1 VRIRLVSIC
10 LLSLALLLLISGA
23 SALAQEPGP
32 EQCWACHRQPNLET
46 VAGVQAA
53 NALCLECHEEPGI
66 SKDVDGQTVSLRVEE
81 EAYTQTR
88 HGHVACIQCHS
99 TVAHSPHQ
107 ELEPLACGDCHN
119 NLAQHIATG
128 DAHLSVE
135 CSACH
140 FEPDVVTSNDVSGLV
155 ELSALDEQG
164 NVLDRT
170 SHQMT
175 IPVDCGRCHAP
186 GNQVGAATAALP
198 PKGLLC
204 FACHDASP
212 VLYAGHL
219 GNPTSPLR
227 TDWVS
232 APALLLFCLGMAF
245 ASSIWLR
252 GTVHGRTDLSM
263 GEKLSYIMGDAC
275 RVVFSRRLFTL
286 LKYLI
291 LDGIL
296 LRRTLRASVS
306 RWFMHALILWPFLG
320 RFLLGISTWC
330 AARFWPTA
338 SLTQTLVDKNAPPIA
353 FLYDFLA
360 LLVIVGAILALVRR
374 AFDKQMREFTTA
386 ADVAITAL
394 LGSIFAFG
402 FIVEG
407 ARLIVTEIP
416 PEQAIYS
423 FGGYVVS
430 LGLRLVP
437 VSWASVY
444 AHLWWVHA
452 ALVAAF
458 VAYLPFSKFFHILSG
473 PVLLTIRGL
482 SREKE

>member
-1 VRIRLVSIC
+1 MRIRLVSIC
-10 LLSLALLLLISGA
+10 LLSLALLLLIPGA
-23 SALAQEPGP
+23 SAVAQEPGP

-66 SKDVDGQTVSLRVEE
+66 SKDLDGQAISLRVEE
-81 EAYTQTR
+81 ESYTQTR
-88 HGHVACIQCHS
+88 HGHVACTQCHS

-107 ELEPLACGDCHN
+107 ELESLACSDCHN
-119 NLAQHIATG
+119 NLAQHIANG
-128 DAHLSVE
+128 DAHPSVE

-140 FEPDVVTSNDVSGLV
+140 FEPDMVTRDATTGVV
-155 ELSALDEQG
+155 ELKPLGEQGVALDMTG
-164 NVLDRT
+164 
-170 SHQMT
+170 HQMVT
-175 IPVDCGRCHAP
+175 PVDCERCHYP
-186 GNQVGAATAALP
+186 DNQVGAASVALP

-204 FACHDASP
+204 FACHDASL

-219 GNPTSPLR
+219 GSPTSPLR

-245 ASSIWLR
+245 VSSIWLR

-263 GEKLSYIMGDAC
+263 GEKLSYIIGDAC

-320 RFLLGISTWC
+320 RFLLGILTWC

-338 SLTQTLVDKNAPPIA
+338 PLTQTLVDKNAPPVA

-360 LLVIVGAILALVRR
+360 LLVIIGAILALVRR
-374 AFDKQMREFTTA
+374 AFDKQMREFTTVG
-386 ADVAITAL
+386 DVAITAL

-430 LGLRLVP
+430 LALRLVP

-444 AHLWWVHA
+444 PYLWWVHA

-458 VAYLPFSKFFHILSG
+458 VAYLPFSKLLHMLAG
-473 PVLLTIRGL
+473 PMLLTIRGL